1 VTPLERRRP
10 ATSPAILFSDEAL
23 LVVDKPA
30 GLLSAP
36 GRSGDDVRTA
46 LRAVGLVGQGDPVRL
61 VHRLDRETS
70 GVLVFARTLSA
81 QRSLTAQF
89 HARTVEKT
97 YLALVNGY
105 VATDGEVDLPLQ
117 IDRGGG
123 RVRVH
128 ERRGKPAVTRFR
140 VLQRVAGNTLLEC
153 RPLTGR
159 THQIRAHLSAMGHP
173 LAVDPLYGG
182 AEAVYL
188 SHYKQGYRPSARHEE
203 RPLIARLTL
212 HALRI
217 AFEHPDSGQRV
228 TFEAPIPKDL
238 RATLNQLSRL

>member
-1 VTPLERRRP
+1 VKPLERRRP
-10 ATSPAILFSDEAL
+10 VNPPAILYSDQAL

-46 LRAVGLVGQGDPVRL
+46 LRAAGLVGQGDPVRL

-70 GVLVFARTLSA
+70 GVLVFARTLAA

-89 HARTVEKT
+89 HARSVEKT
-97 YLALVNGY
+97 YLALASGY
-105 VATDGEVDLPLQ
+105 VAGDGEIDLPLQ
-117 IDRGGG
+117 VDRGGG
-123 RVRVH
+123 RVRVQP
-128 ERRGKPAVTRFR
+128 RRGKPAVTRYR

-159 THQIRAHLSAMGHP
+159 THQIRAHLAAIGHP

-182 AEAVYL
+182 AGAIFL
-188 SHYKQGYRPSARHEE
+188 SHYKQGYRPSARHDE

-217 AFEHPDSGQRV
+217 ALDHPDSGERV
-228 TFEAPIPKDL
+228 SFEAPIPKDL
-238 RATLNQLSRL
+238 RATLNQLARL